1 MKNKKAFSLLELI
14 FVIAVLGI
22 IAAIS
27 IPKFLNSKTEATIN
41 SIKQDITTISTSI
54 QSYYLINNKIDKIS
68 DSVNINESVWSVE
81 DKKVEYK
88 IDESVCIKIEI
99 VNNKL
104 NVIVNENSSDICK
117 KIYDSGIRSNT
128 YELF

>member
-41 SIKQDITTISTSI
+41 SIKQDVTTISTSI

-88 IDESVCIKIEI
+88 IDESICIKIEI

-104 NVIVNENSSDICK
+104 NLIINENSSDICK

>member
-68 DSVNINESVWSVE
+68 DSVNINESVWNVE

-104 NVIVNENSSDICK
+104 NVIINENSSDICK